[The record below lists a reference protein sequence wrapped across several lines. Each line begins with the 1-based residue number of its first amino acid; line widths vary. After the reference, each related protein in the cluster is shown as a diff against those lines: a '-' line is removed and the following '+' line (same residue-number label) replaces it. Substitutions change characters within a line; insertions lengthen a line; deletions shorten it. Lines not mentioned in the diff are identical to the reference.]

1 MIRKL
6 QRKFVFIAMGSLILV
21 LTVILGAISG
31 VNFYT
36 MNRETEGLLMLLA
49 DNEGRFP
56 EFKPDKP
63 PRHERPFAFE
73 MTEETRF
80 ETRYF
85 LIWINQADQ
94 VIQIDTSHIAAVSS
108 NDAEN
113 FAYQVLNDNSSR
125 GYLGYYKYWVAEKE
139 YGKLIVFLDCKQFFL
154 NRPVP
159 FH

>member
-21 LTVILGAISG
+21 LTVILGAISN

-73 MTEETRF
+73 MT
-80 ETRYF
+80 
-85 LIWINQADQ
+85 
-94 VIQIDTSHIAAVSS
+94 
-108 NDAEN
+108 
-113 FAYQVLNDNSSR
+113 
-125 GYLGYYKYWVAEKE
+125 
-139 YGKLIVFLDCKQFFL
+139 
-154 NRPVP
+154 
-159 FH
+159 

>member
-73 MTEETRF
+73 MTEETGPMVFSALPYTPHEIENAMHPYELPPVHYTVVRVAKAQMGVGGDDSWGAQTHPEYLLQTDKTMQF
-80 ETRYF
+80 SF
-85 LIWINQADQ
+85 VWKG
-94 VIQIDTSHIAAVSS
+94 VVSTE
-108 NDAEN
+108 A
-113 FAYQVLNDNSSR
+113 
-125 GYLGYYKYWVAEKE
+125 
-139 YGKLIVFLDCKQFFL
+139 
-154 NRPVP
+154 
-159 FH
+159 